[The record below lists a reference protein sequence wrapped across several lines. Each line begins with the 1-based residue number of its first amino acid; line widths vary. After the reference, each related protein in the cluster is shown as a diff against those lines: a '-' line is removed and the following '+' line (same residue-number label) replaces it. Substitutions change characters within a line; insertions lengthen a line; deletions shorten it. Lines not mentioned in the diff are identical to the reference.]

1 MGCTGS
7 KTKET
12 FDPID
17 EPAVP
22 ERADAE
28 APAPAPATAEPE
40 APAPAAE
47 PKAPRPQRAPAR
59 EVTNPK
65 HMTSRQLVKA
75 LAEKGVTVPEGASR
89 AEMEALYPAD
99 DAGAAEPA
107 DETAQATA
115 DGEDGK

>member
-1 MGCTGS
+1 
-7 KTKET
+7 
-12 FDPID
+12 
-17 EPAVP
+17 
-22 ERADAE
+22 
-28 APAPAPATAEPE
+28 
-40 APAPAAE
+40 
-47 PKAPRPQRAPAR
+47 
-59 EVTNPK
+59 
-65 HMTSRQLVKA
+65 MTSRQLVKA